1 MGIDDWQE
9 VSRKNN
15 RYRTK
20 EDDVIKILISIYV
33 SNFPESFSAKDLF
46 HACSKYGH
54 VVDSF
59 IPSKRSKEG
68 RCKLQANIARF
79 DRSSLNNRNTYD
91 QWKNVRNSGTNVVG
105 PNGGSVGNEN
115 TFANVLSKKHVP
127 MSDVIDSQPV
137 IVLDDDCVQSQDLT
151 LSLMGKIV
159 FKGVYGEDGLLEILA
174 DTDEEFRNCLEKQV
188 VLNRTQVGTKSIV
201 FRRPLGIYS
210 ILYEKKC
217 DKCCTCSKSNSGSKE
232 EEAIKGVI
240 LNSMSDK
247 GGSVNMGRFKTT
259 EVPRSGGSF
268 LSLME
273 DVVKVG
279 VTMGYNM
286 DGVVNNLSRSIENHK
301 ESCDGE
307 SDLNFLSYNIQ
318 GLAPKAKKRLGSE
331 LAMKNKVNFYDTR

>member
-20 EDDVIKILISIYV
+20 EDDVIKISISIYV

-68 RCKLQANIARF
+68 KRFGFVRFINVFSAERLVGNLCTIWIGRCKLQANIARF

-91 QWKNVRNSGTNVVG
+91 PRKNVRNSGTNVVG

-115 TFANVLSKKHVP
+115 TFANVLSKKPVP

-151 LSLMGKIV
+151 LSLMGKVKEFASLTNIKSALCNEG
-159 FKGVYGEDGLLEILA
+159 FTDLNIRYLGEFWVLLE
-174 DTDEEFRNCLEKQV
+174 F
-188 VLNRTQVGTKSIV
+188 KSLKV
-201 FRRPLGIYS
+201 RDLFC
-210 ILYEKKC
+210 E
-217 DKCCTCSKSNSGSKE
+217 N
-232 EEAIKGVI
+232 
-240 LNSMSDK
+240 
-247 GGSVNMGRFKTT
+247 
-259 EVPRSGGSF
+259 
-268 LSLME
+268 
-273 DVVKVG
+273 VG
-279 VTMGYNM
+279 VKSWFSEITPASVDFCP
-286 DGVVNNLSRSIENHK
+286 DGRIPCIESLLAMCLRLLETERSEVISLQLVSMIRSDRCVNNNVVDISSSDDEIVVALTHKKNVDDHIEKDETMDITSMCLTTLQDH
-301 ESCDGE
+301 
-307 SDLNFLSYNIQ
+307 Q
-318 GLAPKAKKRLGSE
+318 
-331 LAMKNKVNFYDTR
+331 V